1 MIRFKIHDFPQKIQR
16 ESLTHGVDCNYCY
29 WLNITEKEQ
38 FLIDKR
44 TIFTEHVCMLYG
56 RRLMHRANVVKH
68 DPYIYPCDECVSDN
82 NKYMKP
88 RKEKFN
94 D

>member
-1 MIRFKIHDFPQKIQR
+1 
-16 ESLTHGVDCNYCY
+16 
-29 WLNITEKEQ
+29 
-38 FLIDKR
+38 
-44 TIFTEHVCMLYG
+44 MLYG

-68 DPYIYPCDECVSDN
+68 DPYIYPCDECLSDN